1 LTDNGC
7 ILFNYLFFV
16 CARISKLLL
25 GISQLHLF
33 FRKNVLL
40 CSCCFLKR
48 GLRPMGK
55 RHIIAVR
62 VGHPGSVG
70 RAPDAQRGSRR
81 TIALIMTE
89 EGDGAWFA
97 DQTVVS
103 GNACAGLVDRSGRIL
118 LSERLSGP
126 VAGRPGAPA
135 DAGGA
140 RRPPAVFME
149 MEPLQTFPPES
160 R

>member
-1 LTDNGC
+1 
-7 ILFNYLFFV
+7 
-16 CARISKLLL
+16 
-25 GISQLHLF
+25 
-33 FRKNVLL
+33 
-40 CSCCFLKR
+40 
-48 GLRPMGK
+48 MGK

-140 RRPPAVFME
+140 RRPFLWKWNHCKPFRQN
-149 MEPLQTFPPES
+149 PDDNTFRMPGFQNT
-160 R
+160 RH